1 MRNLFDEVTLIFK
14 NDDGCNHWEKRFY
27 RRLNLYDF
35 QEKSVSSLLHL
46 RYKVMFEKNWT
57 QKFQFYAPKWDQLA
71 RYSSVW
77 VSRIDDNCQIATDIS
92 QKQIKERQT
101 KFDDDVFIK
110 AIVCLI
116 VPFSFF
122 FLKNKRRGRNRVIL
136 SGGARATACYRG
148 KQEGT
153 IRWCNIINSWVD

>member
-122 FLKNKRRGRNRVIL
+122 FWKTNVAAETEWFYPVARVPPRVIEESRKVRYDDVIL
-136 SGGARATACYRG
+136 LIRG
-148 KQEGT
+148 
-153 IRWCNIINSWVD
+153 